1 MTGDE
6 FEYDHRFDPP
16 DADTLRK
23 LELSRQEAAGMA
35 RREVKCPICGYRI
48 QSAYTTEGCVL
59 ARCRKCK
66 FEGVLSLRWFRRQ
79 NPSFRNR
86 RY

>member
-1 MTGDE
+1 MTADD

-16 DADTLRK
+16 TEENLRK
-23 LELSRQEAAGMA
+23 LELSRKEASGLSL
-35 RREVKCPICGYRI
+35 RDIKCPICGYRI
-48 QSAYTTEGCVL
+48 MSAYTTEGCVL

-79 NPSFRNR
+79 TPSFRNWR
-86 RY
+86 

>member
-1 MTGDE
+1 MTADD

-16 DADTLRK
+16 TEENLRK
-23 LELSRQEAAGMA
+23 LELSRK
-35 RREVKCPICGYRI
+35 EVSGLSLRDIKCPICGYRI
-48 QSAYTTEGCVL
+48 MSAYTTEGCVL

-79 NPSFRNR
+79 TPSFRNR

>member
-1 MTGDE
+1 MTADD

-16 DADTLRK
+16 NEDTLRK
-23 LELSRQEAAGMA
+23 LELSRQEAAGLE

-48 QSAYTTEGCVL
+48 LSAYVREGCV
-59 ARCRKCK
+59 AIKCRRCK
-66 FEGVLSLRWFRRQ
+66 FNGPISLRWFRRQ
-79 NPSFRNR
+79 TPSFRNR